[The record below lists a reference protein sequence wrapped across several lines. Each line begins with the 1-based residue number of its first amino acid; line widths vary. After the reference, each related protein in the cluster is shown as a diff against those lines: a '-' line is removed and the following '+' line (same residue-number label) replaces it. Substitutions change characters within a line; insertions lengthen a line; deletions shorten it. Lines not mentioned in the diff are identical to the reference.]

1 MRNLVTI
8 ICLSFSI
15 NLVAQLSVRND
26 SYIFVND
33 EIVFVEDYINL
44 EESTTKLYLRNEGQ
58 LVQGSGSTGNS
69 GIGELS
75 VQQDGTV
82 NQWSYNY
89 WCSPVGN
96 VDLNST
102 LNRDFRVNLIDDPLI
117 ITPSLID
124 SQDAVFT
131 TSYNGISSPLTIS
144 DSWLWTYVT
153 SSNYSDWEY
162 VGPTGNVK
170 TGLGFTMKGMGT
182 GVFGNQLYEFRGK
195 PNNGDI
201 LNTVAPAKWTLVGN
215 PYPSAIDALDLIH
228 DPQNTSSING
238 VLYYWEQQP
247 GNGSTGS
254 HYIADYVGGYA
265 SYTIS
270 AGGVESFTKATFIT
284 YLENGLPSALPG
296 TISPTTKRARR
307 YIPIGQGFMVRGVAN
322 SNLLLSNNHRVY
334 YKESS
339 ADSEFFRSS
348 NINSNNSADT
358 YDAEASFYVPEDY
371 KRFRVY
377 VDFNDIYTREL
388 LMNFHATAT
397 SGFDYGLEAVSPEG
411 VASDAYWIGENIP
424 YTIQAFNFESSLKI
438 PLVINLNEAKSI
450 RIRISDIQNFDVTQ
464 PIYIHDIEN
473 GIYLDL
479 RTQDFEINLPQG
491 NYSNR
496 FEVTFEAE
504 TLNITE
510 VEINSLNIFQNNNEF
525 ELTVLNPTLLDVKG
539 ISLYDINGKQV
550 FNYSNLE
557 LQNKYR
563 FSTKSLSDGVYVASL
578 DLGNAKVITKKV
590 IVKN

>member
-131 TSYNGISSPLTIS
+131 TSYNGVSSPLTIS

-371 KRFRVY
+371 KRFRV
-377 VDFNDIYTREL
+377 
-388 LMNFHATAT
+388 
-397 SGFDYGLEAVSPEG
+397 
-411 VASDAYWIGENIP
+411 
-424 YTIQAFNFESSLKI
+424 
-438 PLVINLNEAKSI
+438 
-450 RIRISDIQNFDVTQ
+450 SDIQNFDVMQ

-510 VEINSLNIFQNNNEF
+510 VEINNLNIFQNNNEF

>member
-170 TGLGFTMKGMGT
+170 KGLGFTMKGMGT

-358 YDAEASFYVPEDY
+358 YDAEASFYVPGDY

-479 RTQDFEINLPQG
+479 RTQDFEMNLPQG

-510 VEINSLNIFQNNNEF
+510 VEINNLNIFQNNNEF